1 MKTEWRALCDNR
13 KVLVRIRKGQEEKK
27 RKGQG
32 LLILVSNAFGISATS
47 ILAVCGDILP

>member
-1 MKTEWRALCDNR
+1 MKTEWRAVCDNR
-13 KVLVRIRKGQEEKK
+13 KVLVRIRKGRGGG

-32 LLILVSNAFGISATS
+32 LLILAGNAFGISAAC

>member
-1 MKTEWRALCDNR
+1 MKTEWRAVCDYR
-13 KVLVRIRKGQEEKK
+13 KVLVRIRKKRGGGG

-32 LLILVSNAFGISATS
+32 LLILAGNAFGISAAC